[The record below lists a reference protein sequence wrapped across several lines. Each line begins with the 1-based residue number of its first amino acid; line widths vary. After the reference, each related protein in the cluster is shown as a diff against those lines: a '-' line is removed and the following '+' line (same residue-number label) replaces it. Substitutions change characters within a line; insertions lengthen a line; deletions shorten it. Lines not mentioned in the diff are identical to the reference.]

1 MRFAIVNG
9 ERHLPEKGIQ
19 GATCPVCEKP
29 VIARCG
35 EIRAHHWAHAK
46 GTECSDTWSSGKET
60 DWHLAW
66 KNEFPDEWQERVLT
80 DSETGEKHIADVL
93 TDKNLVLEFQ
103 HSPIDPDER
112 RAREAFY
119 SKDGRNMVWIVDAL
133 KNRGTLK
140 KVTIFM
146 QEKSPR
152 FETWRPFPFIDEFF
166 PKQWLHSRV
175 PVLFDFGEEL
185 TCYDNNGECFPIMIT
200 LICDSKNRHIF
211 MWTIRKKIIDISLQ
225 SGLITYYY
233 NLLPPKKVVPPKTV
247 SPQKT
252 IDLESI
258 HSRHRAHEEWLRSQM
273 KKVPMGYR
281 KKRYPL

>member
-1 MRFAIVNG
+1 MRVAIVNG

-19 GATCPVCEKP
+19 GAICPVCEKP

-46 GTECSDTWSSGKET
+46 GTECSDSWSSGKET

-119 SKDGRNMVWIVDAL
+119 SKDGRSMVWIVDMRKIPNFL
-133 KNRGTLK
+133 
-140 KVTIFM
+140 
-146 QEKSPR
+146 EKIQYLCHHKLFDLWYPIPSHPDR
-152 FETWRPFPFIDEFF
+152 IF
-166 PKQWLHSRV
+166 PKKWLMSSTI
-175 PVLFDFGEEL
+175 VLFDCNIIINNKQSQIIISL
-185 TCYDNNGECFPIMIT
+185 IYDIKLHIFCFMCNSKESIIYHAKQGT
-200 LICDSKNRHIF
+200 LIKHL
-211 MWTIRKKIIDISLQ
+211 IS
-225 SGLITYYY
+225 S
-233 NLLPPKKVVPPKTV
+233 PKMKVKVVKN
-247 SPQKT
+247 
-252 IDLESI
+252 
-258 HSRHRAHEEWLRSQM
+258 
-273 KKVPMGYR
+273 YR
-281 KKRYPL
+281 

>member
-29 VIARCG
+29 MIAKCG
-35 EIRAHHWAHAK
+35 EVREHHWAHDK
-46 GTECSDTWSSGKET
+46 GAECSDTWNSGKET
-60 DWHLAW
+60 DWHRAW
-66 KNEFPDEWQERVLT
+66 KNEFPDDWQERVLT

-119 SKDGRNMVWIVDAL
+119 SKDGRSMVWIVDAL

-140 KVTIFM
+140 KVTMFM
-146 QEKSPR
+146 REKTPR
-152 FETWRPFPFIDEFF
+152 FETWQLFPFIDEFF

-185 TCYDNNGECFPIMIT
+185 TCSDNNGECFPIMIT
-200 LICDSKNRHIF
+200 LIYDNNHHML
-211 MWTIRKKIIDISLQ
+211 MWTIKKKIIAISLK
-225 SGLITYYY
+225 SELINFYYS
-233 NLLPPKKVVPPKTV
+233 LLPQKKVTPQKTV
-247 SPQKT
+247 LPPKT

-258 HSRHRAHEEWLRSQM
+258 HAQHRAHEEWLRSQM
-273 KKVPMGYR
+273 KKVRMGYR
-281 KKRYPL
+281 KKRSPL